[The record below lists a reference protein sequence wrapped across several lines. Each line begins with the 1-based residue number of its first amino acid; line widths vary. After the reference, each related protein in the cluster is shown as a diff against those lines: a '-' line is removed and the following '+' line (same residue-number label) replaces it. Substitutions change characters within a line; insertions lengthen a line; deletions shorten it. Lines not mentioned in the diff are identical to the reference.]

1 MRKSLLIVYGLFVIS
16 LSILGTLS
24 LIFYNRYSEYIQY
37 ANMVEGTY
45 DRITQLNR
53 LTTHLKNIEA
63 GQRGFLLTRDSTFL
77 EPYLAGVDQIK
88 LTYMKLDQAITGK
101 KSQQRRLYELN
112 LKIQDELKFMDHTRL
127 MFMVNSKE
135 YRSNMVITNS
145 KMDECIAIVEQMERE
160 ELQLLGMQQETKIL
174 NQTSTP
180 EYLKAVF
187 SFSAFTFI
195 ISFILILREFRGRV
209 KYQNELEQNL
219 QELNQSNMELEQIA
233 YVASHDLQEPLR
245 KINTFSDRLVSK
257 HAEQLNEEGKHIIN
271 RMSYASSRMRDLIE
285 DLANYTNLVKRN
297 EVKRNV
303 DLNVVVDTV
312 IRQFNTEIAEKGANI
327 TFDSL
332 PTIKG
337 YSQQLL
343 LLFEALISNGLKFSQ
358 DHLPPLI
365 IISSSQATAEE
376 FNFMKGKNISG
387 RFVKITVK
395 DNGIGFD
402 NEFAEKVF
410 GIFQRLHNQHS
421 EYGGKGV
428 GLAIVKRV
436 MANHKGYVFAKGRM
450 LEGAE
455 FTLLF
460 PAE

>member
-1 MRKSLLIVYGLFVIS
+1 MRRSLLIVYGLFFVS
-16 LSILGTLS
+16 LSILGSLA
-24 LIFYNRYSEYIQY
+24 LIFYERYSDYIQY
-37 ANMVEGTY
+37 ADMVEQTY
-45 DRITQLNR
+45 EKITELNR
-53 LTTHLKNIEA
+53 LTTHLKDIET
-63 GQRGFLLTRDSTFL
+63 GQRGFFLTRDSSFL
-77 EPYLAGVDQIK
+77 QPYHAGVDQIK
-88 LTYMKLDQAITGK
+88 GTYMKLKLATEGN
-101 KSQQRRLYELN
+101 KSQQRRLYDLN
-112 LKIQDELKFMDHTRL
+112 LMIQDELKFMDHTRY
-127 MFMVNSKE
+127 MFIFNSKE
-135 YRSNMVITNS
+135 YRSNLVITKN
-145 KMDECIAIVEQMERE
+145 KMEQCIAIVEQMERE
-160 ELQLLGMQQETKIL
+160 ELQLLGMQQETKTIY
-174 NQTSTP
+174 QTETP
-180 EYLKAVF
+180 EYLKALF
-187 SFSAFTFI
+187 SFSAFTFL
-195 ISFILILREFRGRV
+195 ISFILIVREFRSRV

-219 QELNQSNMELEQIA
+219 RELNQSNMELEQIA

-257 HAEQLNEEGKHIIN
+257 HAEQLNEEGRHIIS

-303 DLNVVVDTV
+303 DLNVVIDAVV
-312 IRQFNTEIAEKGANI
+312 RQFNTEIAEKGANI
-327 TFDSL
+327 TFDNL

-343 LLFEALISNGLKFSQ
+343 LLFEALISNSLKFSQ
-358 DHLPPLI
+358 DHLSPLI
-365 IISSSQATAEE
+365 IISSGMATIDD
-376 FNFMKGKNISG
+376 FKFMKIQNLPG
-387 RFVKITVK
+387 RFMRITVK

-421 EYGGKGV
+421 EYSGKGV

-436 MANHKGYVFAKGRM
+436 MANHQGYVYATGKI

-460 PAE
+460 PLD

>member
-24 LIFYNRYSEYIQY
+24 LIFYTRYSEYIQY
-37 ANMVEGTY
+37 ADMVEQTY
-45 DRITQLNR
+45 ERITHLNR
-53 LTTHLKNIEA
+53 LTTHLKNIET

-88 LTYMKLDQAITGK
+88 LTYSKLNHATTGK
-101 KSQQRRLYELN
+101 KNQQRRLYELN

-127 MFMVNSKE
+127 MFIVNSKA
-135 YRSNMVITNS
+135 YRRNMVITNS
-145 KMDECIAIVEQMERE
+145 KMHECIAIVEQMERE

-195 ISFILILREFRGRV
+195 ISFILILREFRRRV

-303 DLNVVVDTV
+303 DLNAVVDTV

-327 TFDSL
+327 TFDNL

-365 IISSSQATAEE
+365 IISSSLATAEE
-376 FNFMKGKNISG
+376 FNFMKMKNISG

-421 EYGGKGV
+421 EYSGKGV

-436 MANHKGYVFAKGRM
+436 MANHKGYVFATGKM

-460 PAE
+460 PVE

>member
-343 LLFEALISNGLKFSQ
+343 LSFRR
-358 DHLPPLI
+358 I
-365 IISSSQATAEE
+365 ICHHSLSFHPARQQQ
-376 FNFMKGKNISG
+376 KNS
-387 RFVKITVK
+387 
-395 DNGIGFD
+395 
-402 NEFAEKVF
+402 
-410 GIFQRLHNQHS
+410 
-421 EYGGKGV
+421 
-428 GLAIVKRV
+428 
-436 MANHKGYVFAKGRM
+436 
-450 LEGAE
+450 
-455 FTLLF
+455 TL
-460 PAE
+460 

>member
-1 MRKSLLIVYGLFVIS
+1 MRKSLLIVYGLFVVS

-37 ANMVEGTY
+37 ANMVEETY

-77 EPYLAGVDQIK
+77 EPYLAGVDQVK
-88 LTYMKLDQAITGK
+88 LTYMKLDHATTGK
-101 KSQQRRLYELN
+101 KSQQRRLYQLN

-127 MFMVNSKE
+127 MFIVKSKE

-195 ISFILILREFRGRV
+195 ISFILILREFRRRV

-297 EVKRNV
+297 EIKRNV

-312 IRQFNTEIAEKGANI
+312 IRQLNTEIAEKGANI
-327 TFDSL
+327 TFDNL

-358 DHLPPLI
+358 DHLPPVI
-365 IISSSQATAEE
+365 IISSGLTTAEE
-376 FNFMKGKNISG
+376 FSFMKAKNISG

-421 EYGGKGV
+421 EYSGKGV

-436 MANHKGYVFAKGRM
+436 MANHKGYVLATGRM

-460 PAE
+460 PVD